1 MGFPDGAGKSG
12 GAAFPK
18 VGDVRCSDASAMRE
32 EPLAGSA
39 PVARRWLMV
48 EVPQGWEPQPLDTPP
63 LDGIARDVL
72 AAAEKTHGATI
83 LLVRRPGRV
92 GVRGESRVRR
102 WWAVDTVD
110 RVQVVGSWRRP
121 EDLTAAADALGA
133 GLDTAEEP
141 ADLALLVCTHGTR
154 DQCCAI
160 DGRPMARNL
169 AQVWPE
175 ATWECSHLGGHRF
188 APTFAVL
195 PDGVVYGRVPSG
207 QAVRVVRD
215 HVAGRVHGDLLRGS
229 SEHPPHVQAA
239 LAAAH
244 RETGPAGIRD
254 LTVAR
259 ASARGQDRWEVLVAS
274 PAGEITYAVT
284 AVEQPPMPLSCG
296 LARPK
301 PSTTYAATRLSPE
314 APSAVAQ

>member
-1 MGFPDGAGKSG
+1 
-12 GAAFPK
+12 
-18 VGDVRCSDASAMRE
+18 
-32 EPLAGSA
+32 
-39 PVARRWLMV
+39 MV

-72 AAAEKTHGATI
+72 AAAERTYAATI

-92 GVRGESRVRR
+92 GARGEARSWR
-102 WWAVDTVD
+102 WWAVDTVT
-110 RVQVVGSWRRP
+110 RMQVDGTWRRP
-121 EDLTAAADALGA
+121 EDLTVAADALGP
-133 GLDTAEEP
+133 GLDAADRPAE
-141 ADLALLVCTHGTR
+141 LALLVCTHGTR

-160 DGRPMARNL
+160 DGRPMARDL
-169 AQVWPE
+169 AQVWQD

-195 PDGVVYGRVPSG
+195 PDGVVYGRVPTG

-215 HVAGRVHGDLLRGS
+215 HLGGRVHGELLRGS

-244 RETGPAGIRD
+244 RETGPTGMREI
-254 LTVAR
+254 VATR
-259 ASARGQDRWEVLVAS
+259 ATARGQDRWEVVVAS
-274 PAGEITYAVT
+274 PVGELTYGVT
-284 AVEQPPMPLSCG
+284 ASEQPPMPLSCG

-301 PSTTYAATRLSPE
+301 PSTTYAAERLSPQGQQ
-314 APSAVAQ
+314 AVAQ

>member
-1 MGFPDGAGKSG
+1 M
-12 GAAFPK
+12 
-18 VGDVRCSDASAMRE
+18 RCSAASLARE

-48 EVPQGWEPQPLDTPP
+48 EVPQGWESQPLDTPP

-83 LLVRRPGRV
+83 LLVRRPGRS
-92 GVRGESRVRR
+92 GARDESRSFR
-102 WWAVDTVD
+102 WWAVDTID
-110 RVQVVGSWRRP
+110 RVQVVGSWGRP
-121 EDLTAAADALGA
+121 EDLALAAEALGPM
-133 GLDTAEEP
+133 LDAAREP
-141 ADLALLVCTHGTR
+141 AELALLVCTHGTR

-160 DGRPMARNL
+160 DGRPMARAL
-169 AQVWPE
+169 SRIWAD

-195 PDGVVYGRVPSG
+195 PDGVVYGRVPAG

-215 HVAGRVHGDLLRGS
+215 HLADRVRGDLLRGES
-229 SEHPPHVQAA
+229 AEPAPVQAA

-244 RETGPAGIRD
+244 REAGPTGIRD
-254 LTVAR
+254 ITPAR
-259 ASARGQDRWEVLVAS
+259 VTARGQGQWEIVLTTPV
-274 PAGEITYAVT
+274 GEIAYAVT
-284 AVEQPPMPLSCG
+284 AAVQPPMPLSCG

-301 PSTTYAATRLSPE
+301 PSTTYAARRLSPDVQ
-314 APSAVAQ
+314 AAVAQ